1 MTRHLDSR
9 LHLSSYEDTTDLPG
23 RGIMVGP
30 ASTLPGVTTSMVIER
45 EDSNPRARRPI
56 AGSRGCWARSVVL
69 LLLAGLGH
77 AMVLQ
82 AQNDRFNFH
91 RQSMVEDQI
100 VRRGVDDPEVVKA
113 MGEVPRHAFVP
124 RHLQEQAYIDS
135 PLSIGSGQTIS
146 QPYIVAL
153 MTELLEL
160 DGDEKVLE
168 IGTGSGYQA
177 AVLARVAR
185 EVYTIEIRE
194 ELGQQAQERLS
205 ELGYKNV
212 FMRIGDGYQGWPEE
226 APFDGIMVTAAP
238 DTVPAPL
245 IDQLKVGGKLVIPV
259 GDFFQDLL
267 VLTKTADGVERKE
280 IIPVRFVPMIG
291 EAEEQKQRR

>member
-1 MTRHLDSR
+1 MTHL
-9 LHLSSYEDTTDLPG
+9 G
-23 RGIMVGP
+23 RPVWRWSLALVLVVTGIGQ
-30 ASTLPGVTTSMVIER
+30 AVI
-45 EDSNPRARRPI
+45 
-56 AGSRGCWARSVVL
+56 
-69 LLLAGLGH
+69 
-77 AMVLQ
+77 LQ
-82 AQNDRFNFH
+82 AQNDRFSFP

-100 VRRGVDDPEVVKA
+100 VRRGVDNPSVVRA

-124 RHLQEQAYIDS
+124 PHLQEQAYIDE
-135 PLSIGSGQTIS
+135 PLAIGSGQTIS

-185 EVYTIEIRE
+185 EVYTVEIRE
-194 ELGQQAQERLS
+194 ELGRQAEERLA
-205 ELGYKNV
+205 ELGYDNV
-212 FMRIGDGYQGWPEE
+212 FLRIGDGYQGWPEE

-238 DTVPAPL
+238 DTVPQPL
-245 IDQLKVGGKLVIPV
+245 IDQLKEGGKLVIPV

-267 VLTKTADGVERKE
+267 VLTKTPDGVEQRE

-291 EAEEQKQRR
+291 EVEEQKRRR

>member
-1 MTRHLDSR
+1 M
-9 LHLSSYEDTTDLPG
+9 
-23 RGIMVGP
+23 I
-30 ASTLPGVTTSMVIER
+30 
-45 EDSNPRARRPI
+45 
-56 AGSRGCWARSVVL
+56 
-69 LLLAGLGH
+69 
-77 AMVLQ
+77 LQ
-82 AQNDRFNFH
+82 AQNDRFTFH

-100 VRRGVDDPEVVKA
+100 VRRGVDNPGVVRA

-124 RHLQEQAYIDS
+124 QHLQERAYVDA
-135 PLSIGSGQTIS
+135 PLAIGSGQTIS

-185 EVYTIEIRE
+185 EVYTVEIRE
-194 ELGQQAQERLS
+194 ELGQQAEERLA
-205 ELGYKNV
+205 ELGYENV
-212 FMRIGDGYQGWPEE
+212 FLRIGDGYQGWPEQ

-238 DTVPAPL
+238 DTVPQPL
-245 IDQLKVGGKLVIPV
+245 IDQLKEGGKLVIPV

-267 VLTKTADGVERKE
+267 VLTKTPDGVERRE

-291 EAEEQKQRR
+291 EIEEQKQRR

>member
-1 MTRHLDSR
+1 MRHR
-9 LHLSSYEDTTDLPG
+9 GHLIWLWS
-23 RGIMVGP
+23 
-30 ASTLPGVTTSMVIER
+30 
-45 EDSNPRARRPI
+45 
-56 AGSRGCWARSVVL
+56 
-69 LLLAGLGH
+69 LA
-77 AMVLQ
+77 AMVLAVGQ
-82 AQNDRFNFH
+82 VMILHAQNDRFSFH

-100 VRRGVDDPEVVKA
+100 VRRGVDNPDVVRA

-124 RHLQEQAYIDS
+124 QHLQEQAYVDS
-135 PLSIGSGQTIS
+135 PLAIGSGQTIS

-185 EVYTIEIRE
+185 EVYTVEIRE
-194 ELGQQAQERLS
+194 ELGQQAQERLA
-205 ELGYKNV
+205 EMGYKNV
-212 FMRIGDGYQGWPEE
+212 FLRIGDGYQGWPEE

-238 DTVPAPL
+238 GTVPQPL

-267 VLTKTADGVERKE
+267 VLTKTAEGVDRQEV
-280 IIPVRFVPMIG
+280 IPVRFVPMIG
-291 EAEEQKQRR
+291 EVEEQKNKR

>member
-1 MTRHLDSR
+1 MTR
-9 LHLSSYEDTTDLPG
+9 Y
-23 RGIMVGP
+23 
-30 ASTLPGVTTSMVIER
+30 R
-45 EDSNPRARRPI
+45 EWLIPRVAVL
-56 AGSRGCWARSVVL
+56 AAAL
-69 LLLAGLGH
+69 LLIP
-77 AMVLQ
+77 AMSSLR
-82 AQNDRFNFH
+82 AQDDRFSFH

-100 VRRGVDDPEVVKA
+100 VRRGVRNPDVVRA

-124 RHLQEQAYIDS
+124 DHLQSQAYQDG
-135 PLSIGSGQTIS
+135 PLAIGSGQTIS

-153 MTELLEL
+153 MTELLDL

-194 ELGQQAQERLS
+194 ELGEEAEQTLS
-205 ELGYKNV
+205 NLGYDNIHL
-212 FMRIGDGYQGWPEE
+212 RIADGYQGWPEE

-238 DTVPAPL
+238 ATVPRPL

-267 VLTKTADGVERKE
+267 VLTKTDDGVEQRK

-291 EAEEQKQRR
+291 EVEDQKN

>member
-1 MTRHLDSR
+1 MTRCERLLILGVLMGVTLLVLGPVMR
-9 LHLSSYEDTTDLPG
+9 LH
-23 RGIMVGP
+23 
-30 ASTLPGVTTSMVIER
+30 
-45 EDSNPRARRPI
+45 
-56 AGSRGCWARSVVL
+56 
-69 LLLAGLGH
+69 
-77 AMVLQ
+77 
-82 AQNDRFNFH
+82 AQDDRFSFH
-91 RQSMVEDQI
+91 RQSMVEEQI
-100 VRRGVDDPEVVKA
+100 VRRGIDNPEVVRA

-124 RHLQEQAYIDS
+124 DHLQNQAYIDG
-135 PLSIGSGQTIS
+135 PLAIGSGQTIS

-177 AVLARVAR
+177 AVLARLAR
-185 EVYTIEIRE
+185 EVYTVEIRE
-194 ELGQQAQERLS
+194 ELGSQAEERLVS
-205 ELGYKNV
+205 LGYDNIHL
-212 FMRIGDGYQGWPEE
+212 RIGDGYQGWPEE

-238 DTVPAPL
+238 ATVPKPL

-267 VLTKTADGVERKE
+267 VITRTAGGVEQRE

-291 EAEEQKQRR
+291 EVEDQER

>member
-1 MTRHLDSR
+1 MTR
-9 LHLSSYEDTTDLPG
+9 Y
-23 RGIMVGP
+23 
-30 ASTLPGVTTSMVIER
+30 R
-45 EDSNPRARRPI
+45 EWLIPRVAVL
-56 AGSRGCWARSVVL
+56 AAAL
-69 LLLAGLGH
+69 LLIP
-77 AMVLQ
+77 AMSSLR
-82 AQNDRFNFH
+82 AQDDRFSFH

-100 VRRGVDDPEVVKA
+100 VRRGVRNPDVVRA

-124 RHLQEQAYIDS
+124 DHLQSQAYQDG
-135 PLSIGSGQTIS
+135 PLAIGSGQTIS

-153 MTELLEL
+153 MTELLDL

-194 ELGQQAQERLS
+194 ELGEEAEQTLS
-205 ELGYKNV
+205 NLGYDNIHL
-212 FMRIGDGYQGWPEE
+212 RIADGYQGWPEE
-226 APFDGIMVTAAP
+226 APFDGIMVNAAP
-238 DTVPAPL
+238 ATVPRPL

-267 VLTKTADGVERKE
+267 VLTKTDDGVEQRK

-291 EAEEQKQRR
+291 EVEDQKN